1 MFPGLSTRL
10 DRDLRAYY
18 ASKKYG
24 GNLKQVNKT
33 GLLIHDPPR
42 RKHNVFI
49 GGSFLAN
56 RIDASQW
63 ITK

>member
-10 DRDLRAYY
+10 DRDLRELYTEQ
-18 ASKKYG
+18 KYKSA
-24 GNLKQVNKT
+24 KQTDKT